1 MKQDLLQTLL
11 SSEQSRLLVWLY
23 PLENT
28 TRGQGW
34 TEVRISKYYFSLA
47 DISQENVCRLL
58 PVAWEENPAIAIHF
72 VSRFSSQRVTDSVRW
87 FLLNQTE
94 LAIHEPDAL
103 QVLLG
108 SSLPHDVSSQL
119 KVGSFPMN

>member
-1 MKQDLLQTLL
+1 
-11 SSEQSRLLVWLY
+11 
-23 PLENT
+23 
-28 TRGQGW
+28 
-34 TEVRISKYYFSLA
+34 
-47 DISQENVCRLL
+47 
-58 PVAWEENPAIAIHF
+58 VAWEENPAIAIHF

-119 KVGSFPMN
+119 KVGNLMEVVKDDANI